1 MFEKASKLKL
11 RFPSKVGM
19 LPLEDLWDLPLMSKT
34 KASLNDVAQR
44 VSKELKQEDNENF
57 VDEEIVN
64 STDTLKLD
72 LVKHVI
78 KVRIEANKTRNEAS
92 AKNER
97 KEVIRGIIAQKQNQE
112 LLDTPLEDL
121 LKQLE
126 ED

>member
-78 KVRIEANKTRNEAS
+78 KVRIEANKTRPEAS